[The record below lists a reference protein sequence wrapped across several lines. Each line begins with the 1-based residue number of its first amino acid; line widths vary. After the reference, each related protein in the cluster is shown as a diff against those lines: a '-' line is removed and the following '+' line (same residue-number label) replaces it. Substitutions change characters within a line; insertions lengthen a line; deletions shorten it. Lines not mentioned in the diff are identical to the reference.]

1 MKERKSVVGRDVP
14 DHSWTGYTRPFL
26 ARMWLWRCQHV
37 SWPRCTWP
45 FLAEM
50 YPTIPGWDVVV
61 ILPTCVLAEMY
72 LAILGRDVPGHS
84 WLGCGCDAANMCLG
98 RDVPGHSWPRCTQS
112 FLSGM
117 WLWCYQHVS
126 WPRCTRPFLAD
137 MWLASCPTRLVS
149 PLLWVVMCHFCRIYF
164 IIMGGSSRAMKLPF
178 PFIYIYIYIW
188 GDHLGRWSFLS
199 HWYRYE
205 GII

>member
-1 MKERKSVVGRDVP
+1 MCLGQDVPGHSWLGCGCDAANMCLDRDVP
-14 DHSWTGYTRPFL
+14 GH
-26 ARMWLWRCQHV
+26 

-45 FLAEM
+45 FLVEM
-50 YPTIPGWDVVV
+50 YLAIPGWDMVVM
-61 ILPTCVLAEMY
+61 LPTCVLAEMY
-72 LAILGRDVPGHS
+72 LDIPGWDVPGHS

-178 PFIYIYIYIW
+178 SLIQIW
-188 GDHLGRWSFLS
+188 GDHLVWWSFLS
-199 HWYRYE
+199 HWYRYG